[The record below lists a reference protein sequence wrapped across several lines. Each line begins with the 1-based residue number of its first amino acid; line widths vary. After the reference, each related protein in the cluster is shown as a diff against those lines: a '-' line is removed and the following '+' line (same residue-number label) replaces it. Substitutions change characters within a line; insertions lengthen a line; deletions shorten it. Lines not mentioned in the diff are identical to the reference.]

1 MPLKDFI
8 FYLDS
13 MTKKIITRISSTP
26 SIIIIGMAGA
36 GKSTIGKALAH
47 YLNWAFVDTDH
58 IIEANYATKLQNIAD
73 KLSKEEFLDIESTI
87 IQSLYF
93 NRTVI
98 ATGGS
103 VVYREKAMEH
113 LAKLG
118 VIVHLKVELSLIL
131 ERIAKNPDRGLA
143 IAPGQTIEDLFYER
157 EKLYQ
162 KYANITFDTKTLTP
176 KDCVLELVKKLPNEL
191 VQ

>member
-1 MPLKDFI
+1 
-8 FYLDS
+8 
-13 MTKKIITRISSTP
+13 MTTKTIQRISTSP

-47 YLNWAFVDTDH
+47 YLNWAFVDTDN
-58 IIEANYATKLQNIAD
+58 IIEANYATKLQNVAD
-73 KLSKEEFLDIESTI
+73 KLSKEEFLDTEATI
-87 IQSLYF
+87 IQSIYF

-118 VIVHLKVELSLIL
+118 VIVHLKVDLNLII

-162 KYANITFDTKTLTP
+162 KYANITFEAKNLTP

-191 VQ
+191 LQ

>member
-8 FYLDS
+8 FCIYS
-13 MTKKIITRISSTP
+13 MTKKIVTRISSTP

-73 KLSKEEFLDIESTI
+73 KLSKEKFLDIESTI

-103 VVYREKAMEH
+103 VVYRESYGTSCKTRGNSSSQSRIISY
-113 LAKLG
+113 LG
-118 VIVHLKVELSLIL
+118 
-131 ERIAKNPDRGLA
+131 KNC
-143 IAPGQTIEDLFYER
+143 
-157 EKLYQ
+157 Q
-162 KYANITFDTKTLTP
+162 KS
-176 KDCVLELVKKLPNEL
+176 
-191 VQ
+191 

>member
-1 MPLKDFI
+1 
-8 FYLDS
+8 
-13 MTKKIITRISSTP
+13 MTTKTIQRISTSP

-36 GKSTIGKALAH
+36 GKSTVGKALAH
-47 YLNWAFVDTDH
+47 YLNWAFVDTDN
-58 IIEANYATKLQNIAD
+58 IIEANYATKLQNVAD
-73 KLSKEEFLDIESTI
+73 KLSKEEFLDTEATI
-87 IQSLYF
+87 IQSIYF

-118 VIVHLKVELSLIL
+118 VIVHLKVDLNLII

-162 KYANITFDTKTLTP
+162 KYANITFEAKNLTP

-191 VQ
+191 LQ